1 MERNDT
7 RLDILMAEKGIR
19 TDKELAEALGF
30 SQQQLSFRLKKISI
44 DTLETLAGFFGTSV
58 KDLLK

>member
-30 SQQQLSFRLKKISI
+30 SQQQLSFRLKKVSMA
-44 DTLETLAGFFGTSV
+44 TLETLAGFFGTSV
-58 KDLLK
+58 RELLK